1 MALAP
6 TTGSITASTTEGV
19 EVTSTAL
26 PVEHIVIKTMKPYPE
41 VKAGVESSAGSTT
54 TSAPC

>member
-6 TTGSITASTTEGV
+6 TTSSIAATEGV
-19 EVTSTAL
+19 EITSTPL

-41 VKAGVESSAGSTT
+41 VKGGSRKARP
-54 TSAPC
+54 SRR